1 MTRPAYQ
8 SRSRSGFTRLQ
19 WPSTNFPHGIQFI
32 FKDYSY
38 GQFVSGS
45 RLGNLNSDRNLDSSG
60 ADTVWTTAENRR
72 TTAEE
77 KGSFV
82 LELPIPKTLT
92 DSTGVQV
99 SGFERS
105 FIEAFLSQQAV
116 SVASNPMAAAKSI
129 GNAIAAAAGGVVSGD
144 FGGLFGSD
152 AKGTENA
159 AAFKRLIGTIGTSV
173 LGTLGLGE
181 KSIGAIMG
189 STTNP
194 LTTLHFGGVDL
205 RSFTFNW
212 QLFPSSAQEA
222 KDIRDIVRKVKSKI
236 LPKVQSLK
244 PTGSAAALGNLA
256 ASSFGRAYLEYP
268 SVVFINLLGVD
279 ESHFPKFKVCM
290 CSNISIDY
298 AENGSIPTIAE
309 GGVPMGINLAMSFS
323 ELEIQTAEDYSV
335 ENGKSFDLDVK
346 ADSANTNSE
355 SSAGSSSSAG
365 LGGSF

>member
-38 GQFVSGS
+38 EKFVSGS
-45 RLGNLNSDRNLDSSG
+45 QLGNLNSDRDLSESETMWKA
-60 ADTVWTTAENRR
+60 ADTRR
-72 TTAEE
+72 DAIE
-77 KGSFV
+77 KESFI

-92 DSTGVQV
+92 DSTGIQV

-116 SVASNPMAAAKSI
+116 SVASDPMGAAKSI
-129 GNAIAAAAGGVVSGD
+129 GNAIAAAAGGAVSGD
-144 FGGLFGSD
+144 FGGLFGSG
-152 AKGTENA
+152 AEGTANA
-159 AAFKRLIGTIGTSV
+159 EAFKRLIGTLGTSV

-212 QLFPSSAQEA
+212 QLYPSSAQEA
-222 KDIRDIVRKVKSKI
+222 TDIRDIVRKVKSKI

-244 PTGSAAALGNLA
+244 PTGSAEALGNLA

-290 CSNISIDY
+290 CNNISIDY

-323 ELEIQTAEDYSV
+323 ELEIQTSEDYGT
-335 ENGKSFDLDVK
+335 ENGQSRDLDVPPAT
-346 ADSANTNSE
+346 ADGQANNPETST
-355 SSAGSSSSAG
+355 GT
-365 LGGSF
+365 GGQ